1 MRLNETIETFFS
13 ERRKL
18 FDILK
23 NSRPGQMP
31 EEARRHLEAAAQLR
45 RDIVAAGGEGELR
58 RAEILAA
65 RKVAA

>member
-1 MRLNETIETFFS
+1 MRLNETIETFFG

-23 NSRPGQMP
+23 TCRPGQMP

-45 RDIVAAGGEGELR
+45 RDIVAAGGESELR
-58 RAEILAA
+58 RAEILAG
-65 RKVAA
+65 RKVA